1 MTHPP
6 PPDLAPHLR
15 RIRSFVRREG
25 RMTDGQKEALE
36 RLSLRYS
43 LDPLEGP
50 IDFAAAFGRAA
61 PLSFEIG
68 FGAGDALLARAEAR
82 PAWNHVGVEV
92 HRPGVGRALIL
103 AEQRDLSN
111 LRVMTRD
118 AVDILRTQVTVGALD
133 EVVIEFPDPWH
144 KTRHNK
150 RRLVQPE
157 FAQLLA
163 ERIKPGGQLLL
174 ATDWAP
180 YAHQMREVLDAETAF
195 ENLSTDGGFVP
206 RASLRPLTRFEARG
220 TRLGHEVFDLAYRR
234 RQG

>member
-1 MTHPP
+1 MPSPSDLHP
-6 PPDLAPHLR
+6 HHR

-25 RMTDGQKEALE
+25 RMTDGQKEALD
-36 RLSLRYS
+36 RLSARYS

-50 IDFAAAFGRAA
+50 IDFDAAFGRAG

-68 FGAGDALLARAEAR
+68 FGAGDALLARAAAR
-82 PAWNHVGVEV
+82 PDWNHVGVEV

-103 AEQRDLSN
+103 AEQRGVSN
-111 LRVMTRD
+111 LRVMSRD
-118 AVDILRTQVTVGALD
+118 AVDILRTQIAPGRLD

-150 RRLVQPE
+150 RRLVQAE
-157 FAQLLA
+157 FAELLA
-163 ERIKPGGQLLL
+163 ERILPGGQLLL

-180 YAHQMREVLDAETAF
+180 YALQMREVLDAQPAF
-195 ENLSTDGGFVP
+195 ENLSTSDGFMS

-234 RQG
+234 RSR

>member
-1 MTHPP
+1 MTHSPTP
-6 PPDLAPHLR
+6 GPDPHLR

-36 RLSLRYS
+36 RLSVRYS
-43 LDPLEGP
+43 LDAVEGL
-50 IDFAAAFGRAA
+50 IDFAATFGRAA

-68 FGAGDALLARAEAR
+68 FGAGDALLARAAAR
-82 PAWNHVGVEV
+82 PGWNHVGVEV

-103 AEQRDLSN
+103 AEQQDLRN

-118 AVDILRTQVTVGALD
+118 AVDILRTQVGPGALD

-150 RRLVQPE
+150 RRLVQAP
-157 FAQLLA
+157 FARLLA
-163 ERIKPGGQLLL
+163 ERLAPGGHLLL

-180 YAHQMREVLDAETAF
+180 YALQMREVLDAEPGF
-195 ENLSTDGGFVP
+195 VNLSTSGEGFVP
-206 RASLRPLTRFEARG
+206 RAGLRPLTRFEARG
-220 TRLGHEVFDLAYRR
+220 ARLGHAVFDLAYRR
-234 RQG
+234 R